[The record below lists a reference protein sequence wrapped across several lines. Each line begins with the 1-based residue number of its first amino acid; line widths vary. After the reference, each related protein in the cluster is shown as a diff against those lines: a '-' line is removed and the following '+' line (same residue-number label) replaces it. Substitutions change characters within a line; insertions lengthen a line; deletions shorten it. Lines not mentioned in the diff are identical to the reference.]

1 MTFLELFKT
10 CTAEEIVE
18 EFGKYIENL
27 KTVGAISSSPWI
39 HWLAFDYD
47 YFNGINECPENCVH
61 MDEGDDSFAPGCYLD
76 RNETCPY
83 GMNLV
88 ENSKKQFI
96 EWLNTDISKGKEV

>member
-1 MTFLELFKT
+1 MELTFLELFKNSS
-10 CTAEEIVE
+10 AEKIVE
-18 EFGKYIENL
+18 EFGKYIKKLNSVRVL
-27 KTVGAISSSPWI
+27 CSSPWT
-39 HWLAFDYD
+39 AFDYD